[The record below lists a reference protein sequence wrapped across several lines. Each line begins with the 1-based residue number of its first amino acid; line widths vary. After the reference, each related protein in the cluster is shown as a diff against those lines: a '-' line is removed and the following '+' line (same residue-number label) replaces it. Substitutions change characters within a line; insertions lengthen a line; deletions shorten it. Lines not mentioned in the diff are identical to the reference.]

1 MAKSEFLLA
10 LNEISELRK
19 LSREVIADA
28 LRQAL
33 ISAYRRDSH
42 ASTAQRVDAEVD
54 LVTNQHRILVEKE
67 VIDEP
72 IEDQTLVPLDRAR
85 TVDPKAEIGDM
96 VMMPIEDTVERFGRI
111 AAQTAKQ
118 VISQKIRDAERGQL
132 FDEFK
137 LREGELASAQIQ
149 TVTNSHVTL
158 TIDRAEVVMPHKEW
172 IPGERYRA
180 HDKIRVLIS
189 EVKKST
195 REPVITVSRANKNM
209 LRRLLEYEVPE
220 IYNKQVEI
228 KSIAR
233 EAGHRSKVA
242 VAALQAGVDP
252 LGACVGPRGMRIQNI
267 VRELN
272 DEKIDVIPWSADQAV
287 FIQKA
292 LSPAQVSS
300 VFLEEDID
308 QGKTALV
315 IVPDNQLSLAIGKE
329 GQNARLAA
337 KLTGW
342 RIDIKSV
349 SEAAFSAMAR
359 IEDPALAR
367 LVTDTPDMIAEVKRI
382 LEKKRADRTVGPE
395 EYNTLA
401 RFVQM
406 VEQRLLEQRELARS
420 KRKKAMDKVRSTVP
434 AFAFS
439 TPLNEL
445 NIPNYL
451 LNALKNVDS
460 LGELMLRLE
469 ADSDKLREV
478 LIAAKADDEAMVIIQ
493 EAIQDRLAA
502 QEKINAAKAAEPVPE
517 VEAITSPEA
526 VEPLRLGDLA
536 GMSVVDDEEEGEG
549 ALPAFVDVEPSAQPT
564 ADKPRF
570 RKVPIPVPGTE
581 AAATATAAVPGVPG
595 ESAESEEERK
605 KSKKGKERYRKL
617 VFDEDRGQVVAKKKR
632 KGGRELTDWVD
643 EEEEI

>member
-19 LSREVIADA
+19 LPREVIADA

-54 LVTNQHRILVEKE
+54 LVTNQHRILIEKE

-132 FDEFK
+132 YDEFK

-242 VAALQAGVDP
+242 VAALQVGVDP

-349 SEAAFSAMAR
+349 SEAAFGAMAR
-359 IEDPALAR
+359 VEEPG
-367 LVTDTPDMIAEVKRI
+367 LVRFVTESSDMVVEVKRI
-382 LEKKRADRTVGPE
+382 LDKKRADRTVGPE

-406 VEQRLLEQRELARS
+406 VEQRLLEQREHARS
-420 KRKKAMDKVRSTVP
+420 KRKKAMEKIRSNVP
-434 AFAFS
+434 SFAFG

-445 NIPNYL
+445 NLPNYL
-451 LNALKNVDS
+451 LNALKNVDNM
-460 LGELMLRLE
+460 GDLMLRLE
-469 ADSDKLREV
+469 ADTDKLREV
-478 LIAAKADDEAMVIIQ
+478 LSAAKADDEALLVIQ
-493 EAIQDRLAA
+493 EAIQDRLTAH
-502 QEKINAAKAAEPVPE
+502 ERLSVTKVTDT
-517 VEAITSPEA
+517 ITTPEA
-526 VEPLRLGDLA
+526 VIQDVITSTLVLGDLA
-536 GMSVVDDEEEGEG
+536 GTSVTDDEDDGED
-549 ALPAFVDVEPSAQPT
+549 ALPAFVDLEPNVPGQVEE
-564 ADKPRF
+564 KPRF
-570 RKVPIPVPGTE
+570 RKVPIPIPVPAPVPEAVAPANVTGTP
-581 AAATATAAVPGVPG
+581 ALPG
-595 ESAESEEERK
+595 ETVESEEERK
-605 KSKKGKERYRKL
+605 KGKKGKERYL
-617 VFDEDRGQVVAKKKR
+617 S
-632 KGGRELTDWVD
+632 L
-643 EEEEI
+643 IHI